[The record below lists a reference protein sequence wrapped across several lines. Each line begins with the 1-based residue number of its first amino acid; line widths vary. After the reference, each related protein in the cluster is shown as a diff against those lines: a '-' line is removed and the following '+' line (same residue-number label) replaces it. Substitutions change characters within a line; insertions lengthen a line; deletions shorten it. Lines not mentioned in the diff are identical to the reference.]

1 MQYSPKITIKLHAAS
16 IEKGSMLNTHFTIK
30 ISLTVKIFYYR
41 LCTIVNLE
49 ATLGI
54 FFKH

>member
-41 LCTIVNLE
+41 LCTILNLE

-54 FFKH
+54 FF